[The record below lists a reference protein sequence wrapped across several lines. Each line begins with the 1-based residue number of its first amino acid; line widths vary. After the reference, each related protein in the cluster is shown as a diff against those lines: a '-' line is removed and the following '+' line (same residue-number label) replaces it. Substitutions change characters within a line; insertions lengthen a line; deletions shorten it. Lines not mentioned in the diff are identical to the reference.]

1 MNVSTG
7 THSPRAEPDHLLPL
21 AATVGRA
28 RSYVRARG
36 TVRWVV
42 LAGRV
47 VLVWVPI
54 YALLASSLSPLA
66 AAGTATVVTIPWVLA
81 LGAALS
87 TYFTLG
93 PGIASAV
100 GTGTGLVVVS
110 ALDRWAPGIDFDAP
124 ALAQTAVAVFIL
136 SATWAHAVRIVVK
149 RRVLL
154 IGSGPLASEVIE
166 ELNRDRAPFTVVG
179 VIGEVTEADGDLVS
193 LGTLEQLAD
202 VVEAQRP
209 DLVILSDDGIGA
221 SAVEPLL
228 DLAALGF
235 KVVGISHFF
244 EHALGRVPLRH
255 LTPAWFMSMMHLRQK
270 AYTRVAKRAFDLVV
284 ASVGLLIV
292 APLLPLLAGLVRLT
306 RGRIVYRQI
315 RIGEGGRHYTM
326 YKFRTMRADAEGTGP
341 LFARERDPRVTRVGR
356 LLRQTHLDEIPQL
369 WNVLKGEMSIVGPRP
384 ERPEFVEMLEQTVPF
399 WTRRLLVKPGITGWA
414 QLRCGY
420 AYDSDS
426 TAEKLSYDLWY
437 LRNRNVVV
445 DLAICAKTVP
455 ALLFKQGR

>member
-7 THSPRAEPDHLLPL
+7 THPPRAGPDHLLPL
-21 AATVGRA
+21 GTTVGRA

-42 LAGRV
+42 LGGRV

-81 LGAALS
+81 LGAALG

-93 PGIASAV
+93 PGVASAV

-110 ALDRWAPGIDFDAP
+110 ALDRWAPGIDFDAA
-124 ALAQTAVAVFIL
+124 ALAQTAVAVFVL
-136 SATWAHAVRIVVK
+136 SATWEHAVRIVVK

-179 VIGEVTEADGDLVS
+179 VIGEAAEADGDLFS

-209 DLVILSDDGIGA
+209 DLVILSDDRIGA

-228 DLAALGF
+228 DLAPLGF

-292 APLLPLLAGLVRLT
+292 APLLPLLAALVRLT

-455 ALLFKQGR
+455 ALLFKPGR